1 MWNCNPKFE
10 RESLFLM
17 KEDTVAEL
25 EACYSEGSSEMG
37 EIGMSQ
43 IRIDCP
49 AVYLRE
55 YAIDDLESLH
65 ALTWQPEIYEFLPG
79 WNVSREQREEWFVHY
94 EREENARF
102 LKAVSGGG
110 EVGDLRLRLGMIEK
124 SSGEFIGWCCTGL
137 KEELPV
143 PEREI
148 MYAISNQHRNKGYT
162 TQAVKGMVEYLFQ
175 HTKIDS
181 LVALAHIRNIASMR
195 VIEKSG
201 FIFKKKIKIE
211 DESYRYYTRSKS
223 SPVEDERLRI

>member
-1 MWNCNPKFE
+1 
-10 RESLFLM
+10 
-17 KEDTVAEL
+17 
-25 EACYSEGSSEMG
+25 
-37 EIGMSQ
+37 MSQ

-79 WNVSREQREEWFVHY
+79 WNVSREQREEWFVQY
-94 EREENARF
+94 ELEENARF
-102 LKAVSGGG
+102 MKAVSDGGD
-110 EVGDLRLRLGMIEK
+110 VGDLRLRLGIIEI

-137 KEELPV
+137 KDELPD

-148 MYAISNQHRNKGYT
+148 MYAISNKHRNKGYT

-201 FIFKKKIKIE
+201 FIFKKRIKIE
-211 DESYRYYTRSKS
+211 DESFQYYKMSKPLS
-223 SPVEDERLRI
+223 RPLEDERPMG

>member
-1 MWNCNPKFE
+1 
-10 RESLFLM
+10 
-17 KEDTVAEL
+17 
-25 EACYSEGSSEMG
+25 
-37 EIGMSQ
+37 MSQ
-43 IRIDCP
+43 IRIECP

-94 EREENARF
+94 ELAENERF
-102 LKAVSGGG
+102 IKAVSEGG
-110 EVGDLRLRLGMIEK
+110 EVGDLRLRLGIIEK
-124 SSGEFIGWCCTGL
+124 SSGEFIGWCCTGI
-137 KEELPV
+137 KDELPD

-148 MYAISNQHRNKGYT
+148 MYAISNKHRNKGYT

-201 FIFKKKIKIE
+201 FNYKKMIKIE
-211 DESYRYYTRSKS
+211 DESYQYYKTDKTR
-223 SPVEDERLRI
+223 